1 MSVRNNWMNGLAGF
15 ALTFALAG
23 GALAADVSDLGNS
36 LTPVGAERAGNAD
49 GTIPAW
55 TGGDLAV
62 PAGWKKG
69 DLRVDPYAGDAK
81 LFSIDASNVDQ
92 YADKLSPGQV
102 AIVKR
107 YDGYRMDVYPSR
119 RSCGY
124 SQEIYDGTKA
134 NVGVAK
140 LSEKGGILAGHGGFL
155 FPLPETG
162 LQAIANYRT
171 AFKGK
176 HTNLTVNI
184 VNSQTDGSYVV
195 NTGVIHTYAPYY
207 ESNAR
212 EIDNEYMTKFVYKQI
227 APAASV
233 GGIIMTLQPYDD
245 SNESWVYI
253 PGLRRVKKA
262 PTANYDT
269 PGQDDIRTFDQTYMY
284 NGLPDRYDWK
294 LVGKKELYVPY
305 NASKFRT
312 AGVEVSDVI
321 TSGKYPSRD
330 LARYELH
337 RVWVVE
343 ATVKEG
349 WRNTFSKR
357 VFYMDE
363 DTWTPVVADLYD
375 TKGNLYRFQEN
386 HTFMAPEMPGCVTAA
401 DFYHDLNADRYV
413 ADSIIVGPGRADYAA
428 EEVVDNTFFTPD
440 SMRRYGRR

>member
-1 MSVRNNWMNGLAGF
+1 MSGRKILMGGIAGF
-15 ALTFALAG
+15 ALSLALAG
-23 GALAADVSDLGNS
+23 NAFAADVSDLGSS
-36 LTPVGAERAGNAD
+36 LTPIGAERAGNAE

-55 TGGDLAV
+55 TGGDVTPV
-62 PAGWKKG
+62 PGWKTG
-69 DLRVDPYAGDAK
+69 DPRVDPYAGDAK

-92 YADKLSPGQV
+92 YADRLSPGQV
-102 AIVKR
+102 TIVKR
-107 YDGYRMDVYPSR
+107 YDGYRMDVYPTH

-124 SQEIYDGTKA
+124 SQDIYDATKA
-134 NVGVAK
+134 NVGRAK
-140 LSEKGGILAGHGGFL
+140 LSEQGGILAGFGGFL
-155 FPLPETG
+155 YPLPENG

-171 AFKGK
+171 AYYGK
-176 HTNLTVNI
+176 YTHLKVHSAI
-184 VNSQTDGSYVV
+184 SQTGGNFVHNIGIID
-195 NTGVIHTYAPYY
+195 TYSPFY
-207 ESNAR
+207 ETNAR
-212 EIDNEYMTKFVYKQI
+212 DIDNRYMTKFIYKQI

-294 LVGKKELYVPY
+294 LVGKQELFVPY
-305 NASKFRT
+305 NASRLR
-312 AGVEVSDVI
+312 AEGLDVSSLI
-321 TSGKYPSRD
+321 TDKYPNRD

-343 ATVKEG
+343 ATVKAG

-357 VFYMDE
+357 VFYLDE
-363 DTWTPVVADLYD
+363 DTWAPLVADLYD
-375 TKGNLYRFQEN
+375 TKGKIWRFQEN
-386 HTFMAPEMPGCVTAA
+386 HIFMAPEVPACMSAA

-413 ADSIIVGPGRADYAA
+413 ADNIIVESADANYTAGD
-428 EEVVDNTFFTPD
+428 VVDNDMFSPD
-440 SMRRYGRR
+440 AMRRYGRR

>member
-1 MSVRNNWMNGLAGF
+1 MSGRKILMGGIAGF
-15 ALTFALAG
+15 ALSLALAG
-23 GALAADVSDLGNS
+23 NAVAAEVGDLGNS
-36 LTPVGAERAGNAD
+36 LTPIGAERAGNAD

-55 TGGDLAV
+55 TGGDITPV
-62 PAGWKKG
+62 PGWKTG
-69 DLRVDPYAGDAK
+69 DPRIDPYAGDAK

-92 YADKLSPGQV
+92 YAGKLSPGQV

-107 YDGYRMDVYPSR
+107 YDGYRMDVYPTH

-124 SQEIYDGTKA
+124 SQDIYNATKA
-134 NVGVAK
+134 NVARAK
-140 LSEKGGILAGHGGFL
+140 LSEQGGILAGYGGFL
-155 FPLPETG
+155 FPLPENG

-171 AFKGK
+171 AFNGK

-184 VNSQTDGSYVV
+184 INSQSNGNYVV
-195 NTGVIHTYAPYY
+195 NTGIIHTYSPFF
-207 ESNAR
+207 ETNAR
-212 EIDNEYMTKFVYKQI
+212 EVDDHNMTKFIYKQI

-245 SNESWVYI
+245 SNESWIYL

-294 LVGKKELYVPY
+294 LVGKQELYVPY
-305 NASKFRT
+305 NASKFRA
-312 AGVEVSDVI
+312 AGVKISDIVKD
-321 TSGKYPSRD
+321 KYPSRD
-330 LARYELH
+330 IARYELH

-343 ATVKEG
+343 ATAKPE

-357 VFYMDE
+357 VFYLDE
-363 DTWTPVVADLYD
+363 DSWTPLVADLYD
-375 TKGNLYRFQEN
+375 TKGKIWRFQEN
-386 HTFMAPEMPGCVTAA
+386 HLFMAPEVPACVSGA

-413 ADSIIVGPGRADYAA
+413 SDDIIVGAGNANYTADD
-428 EEVVDNTFFTPD
+428 VVNNDMFSPD
-440 SMRRYGRR
+440 AMRRYGRR

>member
-1 MSVRNNWMNGLAGF
+1 MSGRKIPMSGIAGI
-15 ALTFALAG
+15 ALTLALVSNAF
-23 GALAADVSDLGNS
+23 AADVSELGNS

-55 TGGDLAV
+55 TGGDV
-62 PAGWKKG
+62 TPVSGWKTG
-69 DLRVDPYAGDAK
+69 DPRVDLYANDAK

-92 YADKLSPGQV
+92 YADKLSPGQI
-102 AIVKR
+102 AIIKR
-107 YDGYRMDVYPSR
+107 YDGYRMDVYPTR

-124 SQEIYDGTKA
+124 SQEIYDATKA
-134 NVGVAK
+134 NVGRAK
-140 LSEKGGILAGHGGFL
+140 LSEKGGILEGHGGFM
-155 FPLPETG
+155 FPLPENG
-162 LQAIANYRT
+162 LQAIANFRT
-171 AFKGK
+171 AFNGK
-176 HTNLTVNI
+176 HTKLTVHI
-184 VNSQTDGSYVV
+184 TTSQTGGSFSHDI
-195 NTGVIHTYAPYY
+195 GVIDTYSPYY
-207 ESNAR
+207 EKNAR
-212 EIDNEYMTKFVYKQI
+212 EIDDYYMTKFIYKQI

-269 PGQDDIRTFDQTYMY
+269 PGKDDIRTFDQTYMY

-305 NASKFRT
+305 NASRLRT
-312 AGVEVSDVI
+312 ENLDIDSLI
-321 TSGKYPSRD
+321 TDKYPNRD
-330 LARYELH
+330 MARYELH

-343 ATVKEG
+343 ATVKDG

-357 VFYMDE
+357 VFYIDE
-363 DTWTPVVADLYD
+363 DTWTPLVADLYD
-375 TKGNLYRFQEN
+375 TKGKLWRFQEN
-386 HTFMAPEMPGCVTAA
+386 HIFMASEIPACVSAG

-413 ADSIIVGPGRADYAA
+413 ADNLVVKSADANYTA
-428 EEVVDNTFFTPD
+428 EDIVDNDFFSPD